1 MILLQDAVNI
11 VPGVRG
17 DQNVRNREGNQ
28 QSQRDLRPAQYE
40 ATLAGSTFVSM
51 KKHKGRGSSF
61 SAVALRGLGGH
72 DFSKRNQPRRASDW
86 AHRVAVVAGLYRLD
100 FEYSLTVGM
109 ALEQSCEL
117 CNSPSGKP
125 RNCPVQGEP
134 NRLKLTRQ
142 ALASRITG
150 RVVDGEVGR
159 GRGRQAIKVRRLVCR
174 CCRRGRAC

>member
-51 KKHKGRGSSF
+51 KKHRGRGSSF
-61 SAVALRGLGGH
+61 SAVGLRDLGGH
-72 DFSKRNQPRRASDW
+72 DFSKRNQPRLGFGCTRSPLGLVPTGLNFGCF
-86 AHRVAVVAGLYRLD
+86 HTVAV
-100 FEYSLTVGM
+100 T
-109 ALEQSCEL
+109 LEQSIEL

-125 RNCPVQGEP
+125 PNCPVQSEP

-142 ALASRITG
+142 GPGQPDYRTCGG
-150 RVVDGEVGR
+150 RRVWEMLRVAGG
-159 GRGRQAIKVRRLVCR
+159 
-174 CCRRGRAC
+174 